1 MRVIKQFSNLN
12 KLIQL
17 DGTVLA
23 SKVDIQVAVLS
34 DEIELAI
41 ARGDFFTAKVL
52 QKRIVDVQVS
62 TRPEKSTQGITS
74 SQDIAPDN

>member
-1 MRVIKQFSNLN
+1 MKQQFNNLN
-12 KLIQL
+12 RLIQL

-52 QKRIVDVQVS
+52 QKRVVDVQVS

>member
-1 MRVIKQFSNLN
+1 VRVIKQFSNLN

-52 QKRIVDVQVS
+52 QKRVVDVQVS

>member
-23 SKVDIQVAVLS
+23 SKIDIQIAVLS

-41 ARGDFFTAKVL
+41 ARGDFLTAKVL
-52 QKRIVDVQVS
+52 QKRVVDVQVS
-62 TRPEKSTQGITS
+62 TRPKKSTQGITS

>member
-52 QKRIVDVQVS
+52 QKRVVDVQVS